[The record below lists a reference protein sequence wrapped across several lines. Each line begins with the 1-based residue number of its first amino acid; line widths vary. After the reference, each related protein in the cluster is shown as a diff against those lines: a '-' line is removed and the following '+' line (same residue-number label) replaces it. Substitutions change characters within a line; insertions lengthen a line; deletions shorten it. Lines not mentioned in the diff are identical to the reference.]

1 MKNISIEIPVTLDNF
16 IYSNHIVLLRE
27 HDNKVILLIL
37 LTAIIYYSIFS
48 LFQCQIKLYTDIL
61 KIKKVIK
68 STSKVLKLIKKVSFF
83 FLSFLLGNILVN
95 DIYQNQYSVT
105 LWDQFS
111 SYKLKILA
119 YLKFI
124 F

>member
-37 LTAIIYYSIFS
+37 LTAIIYYSIFF

-68 STSKVLKLIKKVSFF
+68 STSKVLKLIKKVSFFIF

-119 YLKFI
+119 YF
-124 F
+124 

>member
-27 HDNKVILLIL
+27 HDNKVILLML
-37 LTAIIYYSIFS
+37 LTAIIYYSIFF

-61 KIKKVIK
+61 RIKKVIK

-83 FLSFLLGNILVN
+83 TFFFLSFLLRNICEWHLSESV
-95 DIYQNQYSVT
+95 QCYSMGSV
-105 LWDQFS
+105 F
-111 SYKLKILA
+111 
-119 YLKFI
+119 
-124 F
+124 

>member
-37 LTAIIYYSIFS
+37 LTAIIYYSIFF

-83 FLSFLLGNILVN
+83 IFFSIISSREYFSEWHLSESV
-95 DIYQNQYSVT
+95 QCYSMGSV
-105 LWDQFS
+105 F
-111 SYKLKILA
+111 
-119 YLKFI
+119 
-124 F
+124 

>member
-1 MKNISIEIPVTLDNF
+1 MKNTSIEIPVTLDNF

-27 HDNKVILLIL
+27 HDNKVILLI

-83 FLSFLLGNILVN
+83 IFSIISLGNILVN

-119 YLKFI
+119 YF
-124 F
+124 